1 MNVLKP
7 TFDEFRAFC
16 ISMGWNDKGY
26 WQLLWDV
33 CERKHWLTLKG
44 KKPKSWQTFVSAQTG
59 VILEKYPMYR
69 NMFGMQKTKQKIDF
83 QTEMFPNNG
92 MHYVCYT
99 DGSCDNLSTQKI
111 GGSAYIILKDN
122 EVIKVKNYG
131 AVGTTNNRMEL
142 LAIISA
148 INACPNGSYVD
159 VFTDSQY
166 SILVLS
172 KTRTPKLNADL
183 HALYLKCKSQVA
195 DVRFHWVRGHNG
207 DKYNEMAD
215 NLAYDAYLEKCREY
229 GIKPNKRH

>member
-1 MNVLKP
+1 MKELKIYADGACSGNP
-7 TFDEFRAFC
+7 
-16 ISMGWNDKGY
+16 GKGGY
-26 WQLLWDV
+26 CAILIYN
-33 CERKHWLTLKG
+33 G
-44 KKPKSWQTFVSAQTG
+44 KEKVVSG
-59 VILEKYPMYR
+59 
-69 NMFGMQKTKQKIDF
+69 
-83 QTEMFPNNG
+83 
-92 MHYVCYT
+92 
-99 DGSCDNLSTQKI
+99 
-111 GGSAYIILKDN
+111 N
-122 EVIKVKNYG
+122 ELD
-131 AVGTTNNRMEL
+131 TTNNRMEL